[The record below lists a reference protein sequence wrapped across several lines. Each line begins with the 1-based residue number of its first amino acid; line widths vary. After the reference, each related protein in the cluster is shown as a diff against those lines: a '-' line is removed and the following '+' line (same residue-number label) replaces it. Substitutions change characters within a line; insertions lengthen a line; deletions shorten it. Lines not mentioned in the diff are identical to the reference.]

1 MGHYFEN
8 NTPLSDKRY
17 RIDFTFNTKAFSLKS
32 SAGVFSKKALDV
44 GSELLIKVLLQE
56 TLKGSFLDLGCGY
69 GPVGITVASFFPQL
83 TVTLADINQVA
94 VNDAIDNAK
103 QCGLPHLQ
111 IVCSDGF
118 NELTQ
123 NFDVIAFNPPI
134 RVGKNSIFELYQHAK
149 EHLHP
154 HGSLYIVI
162 RKDKGALSHLAYLKT
177 HFKEVTLRTRALGY
191 HVYVANT

>member
-8 NTPLSDKRY
+8 NTPISDKRY
-17 RIDFTFNTKAFSLKS
+17 QINYTFNTKAFSLKA
-32 SAGVFSKKALDV
+32 SAGVFSKKALDE
-44 GSELLIKVLLQE
+44 GSALLIKVLLQE

-83 TVTLADINQVA
+83 TVMLADINQVA
-94 VNDAIDNAK
+94 VNDAKDNAK
-103 QCGLPHLQ
+103 QYRLPDLQ

-134 RVGKNSIFELYQHAK
+134 RVGKNSIFELYRQAK
-149 EHLHP
+149 EYLHP

-162 RKDKGALSHLAYLKT
+162 RKDKGALSHQTFLKT
-177 HFKEVTLRTRALGY
+177 LFKEVTLHSRALGY